1 MLEPSIWFSVH
12 RWFTPTT
19 LFIVLNL
26 VIATIAIT
34 SKALRAGDDH
44 TAAEPRKLARAPS
57 LVLDRIRSFNLNLYR
72 SPALLVP
79 TLDPIPPSPSPSSPP
94 DPVADLASEASDHE
108 QHHFTRSQSDARP
121 TAGEVPEKLAA
132 KMKKSA
138 SVQSAFSHFEEKEIA
153 PPPTEEAATATAP
166 VNVDHGEEEGGEV
179 DARADDFINRFR
191 QQLKLQRLDSLLSY
205 GSVKGGGEID
215 GRESRLSKI

>member
-12 RWFTPTT
+12 QWFTPTT

-34 SKALRAGDDH
+34 SKALRSGDDH
-44 TAAEPRKLARAPS
+44 PAGEPRKLTRAPS
-57 LVLDRIRSFNLNLYR
+57 LVFDRIRSFNINLYR
-72 SPALLVP
+72 SHAPLVP
-79 TLDPIPPSPSPSSPP
+79 SLDPIPPSPSPSPSSPL
-94 DPVADLASEASDHE
+94 DPVADLASEGLDHE

-121 TAGEVPEKLAA
+121 TAGEMPEKLAP

-138 SVQSAFSHFEEKEIA
+138 SVQSAFAHFEEKEIA
-153 PPPTEEAATATAP
+153 PPQLPPPAEAAAAAA
-166 VNVDHGEEEGGEV
+166 VDGGDGEEEGGEV

-191 QQLKLQRLDSLLSY
+191 QQLKLQRLDSLLRY
-205 GSVKGGGEID
+205 KEMLNR
-215 GRESRLSKI
+215 GR